1 MKNTTYYLTHFKL
14 NSEIFIKIETF
25 LKHQFAYVNMVSGKL
40 VLMVVTLVVASLVLG
55 CTGEKPPAAET
66 KTPTPEA
73 QTPKN
78 WRWGTA
84 DPGSYG
90 YRVISG
96 VINNIKD
103 DVPGYEFS
111 INPYSSTT
119 AAIKGFCKGEVEST
133 YLADLGARKLYDFT
147 GPFEGFKSEVKQM
160 PVQTFWA
167 YTMETFLLTTE
178 ENADKIKSWSDL
190 DGKPVFMTP
199 SGYMNH
205 LNLRRAFAALGV
217 EPQHVEV
224 DSKFVCKALE
234 EGTIVATGLYTTAR
248 VSLPTWGQELT
259 ISCKGKLV
267 PIKMTSEEI
276 QKIEAAGY
284 QVVEVDLSKVTDIKD
299 TAHAVP
305 FYFGYH
311 ASVNM
316 PEDAVYNLLK
326 SVEKNADRL
335 TQVDPGLKPLVEN
348 VAEFQIGGIKSADP
362 NIMPI
367 HPGLA
372 KYLKEKGLW
381 NSEWDE
387 HIAKK

>member
-1 MKNTTYYLTHFKL
+1 MISRRLL
-14 NSEIFIKIETF
+14 LALAAILIAGLI
-25 LKHQFAYVNMVSGKL
+25 V
-40 VLMVVTLVVASLVLG
+40 G
-55 CTGEKPPAAET
+55 CAQEQTPAKET
-66 KTPTPEA
+66 KTPTEA
-73 QTPKN
+73 QTPKT

-96 VINNIKD
+96 IIDSIKG

-119 AAIKGFCKGEVEST
+119 AAIKGFCKKEVESV
-133 YLADLGARKLYDFT
+133 YLADLGAHKLYGFT
-147 GPFEGFKSEVKQM
+147 GPFEGFESEVKQM

-167 YTMETFLLTTE
+167 YTMETFLLTTK
-178 ENADKIKSWSDL
+178 ENADKIKSWNDL
-190 DGKPVFMTP
+190 DGQPVFMTP

-205 LNLRRAFAALGV
+205 LNLRRAFTALGI

-234 EGTIVATGLYTTAR
+234 EGTIVATGLYTTAG

-276 QKIEAAGY
+276 QKIESAGY
-284 QVVEVDLSKVTDIKD
+284 QVVEVDLSKVTDISD
-299 TAHAVP
+299 TANAVP

-326 SVEKNADRL
+326 AVEKNSDKLA
-335 TQVDPGLKPLVEN
+335 QVDPGLKKMASN
-348 VAEFQIGGIKSADP
+348 VAEFQVGGIKSADP
-362 NIMPI
+362 SVIPI

-381 NSEWDE
+381 ESEWDKY
-387 HIAKK
+387 IAK